1 MAIHPAGIK
10 NSHTSQLV
18 FWTLFLPLLTLIFL
32 PLFHVSPD
40 IDPAE
45 IEMVQ
50 RAGVQ
55 IDAVSEKTQDQFKRW
70 FIDTGA
76 MQVSTGFF
84 QGSGDY
90 TGRTQ
95 LVSNLSAMASD
106 WMRSVWG
113 LIYKYLWRLHALA
126 YVYVAAITAVCL
138 PALVDGICV
147 RARKRYQFQASNP
160 LVFNVS
166 THTAVM
172 VIGLLVYIPLIPF
185 ALTPVPVAAFMG
197 FLGLALWWAAA
208 NFQTGV

>member
-32 PLFHVSPD
+32 PLLRFSPD

-45 IEMVQ
+45 ISMVQ
-50 RAGVQ
+50 HAGVD
-55 IDAVSEKTQDQFKRW
+55 IEAVSSHTQDQFKRW

-76 MQVSTGFF
+76 MQASTGFF
-84 QGSGDY
+84 RGSSDD
-90 TGRTQ
+90 TGRTIF
-95 LVSNLSAMASD
+95 VSNVNGMASS
-106 WMRSVWG
+106 WMKNVWG

-126 YVYVAAITAVCL
+126 YVYVAAVVAVCV

-147 RARKRYQFQASNP
+147 RARKRYQFQSSNP

-172 VIGLLVYIPLIPF
+172 VVGLLVYIPLIPF
-185 ALTPVPVAAFMG
+185 ALTPVPVAGFMG